1 MPNVA
6 WAATLCDTRVQL
18 LGYFRLADRCSDRSS
33 SKLPKITRDG
43 CVIKKLFV
51 FDLDG
56 TLAESKSSLGS
67 EVAGLLHDLLGVMKV
82 AVISGGA
89 WPQFQSQLLANLPA
103 DQRLENLLLLPTC
116 GTQFYQYNE
125 HWTKIYSEDL
135 SDDERAMIIAALG
148 KALKDSRIEVPHV
161 WGAAIEDRGSQITL
175 SVLGQEAPLSAK
187 QDWDPDFAK
196 RKKITAILEP
206 LLPDFAIHMG
216 GTTSV
221 DVTKPGI
228 DKAYGIEKLRDR
240 LQISLAEMLFAGDAI
255 FVGGNDYPVQE
266 IGVDSILVQGPNET
280 ARIIQTVIACLGDG
294 ATQVK
299 SPSIRQ

>member
-1 MPNVA
+1 MSE
-6 WAATLCDTRVQL
+6 LR
-18 LGYFRLADRCSDRSS
+18 
-33 SKLPKITRDG
+33 KLTRDG

-67 EVAGLLHDLLGVMKV
+67 EVAGLLHDLLDVMKV

-89 WPQFQSQLLANLPA
+89 WPQFQSQLLANLPV
-103 DQRLENLLLLPTC
+103 DPRLENLLLLPTC
-116 GTQFYQYNE
+116 GTQFYQYDGQ
-125 HWTKIYSEDL
+125 WTKIYSEDL
-135 SDDERAMIIAALG
+135 SDDERTMIIAALDTS
-148 KALKDSRIEVPHV
+148 LKESGIEVPHV
-161 WGAAIEDRGSQITL
+161 WGEAIEDRGSQITL

-187 QDWDPDFAK
+187 QDWDSDFAK
-196 RKKITAILEP
+196 RKKITTILEP
-206 LLPDFAIHMG
+206 LLPAFAIHMG
-216 GTTSV
+216 GTTSI

-240 LQISLAEMLFAGDAI
+240 LDISLAEMLFAGDAI

-266 IGVDSILVQGPNET
+266 VGVDSILVQGPNET

-294 ATQVK
+294 ATQMK
-299 SPSIRQ
+299 SPRSGK